1 MINKDAISLF
11 LKKEGQELLGKHKAN
26 FWVLAAIFLL
36 AILSIGFGS
45 ASLKYLKYKMD
56 DPFVKWVDII
66 DQQGAVK
73 VGGNPLEEYLR

>member
-45 ASLKYLKYKMD
+45 ASLKYLKYKKKQ
-56 DPFVKWVDII
+56 F
-66 DQQGAVK
+66 
-73 VGGNPLEEYLR
+73 